1 VIGSRYIS
9 ILRINIKQAL
19 FEFRKRILIC
29 DSIRIN
35 FDFGT
40 FIRFVLCC
48 IRDQKKRLMNWGVD
62 RPMVLLTSELE
73 WQTYPCL
80 GTVVL
85 PDSTINLLYLKTVN
99 GIE

>member
-1 VIGSRYIS
+1 
-9 ILRINIKQAL
+9 
-19 FEFRKRILIC
+19 
-29 DSIRIN
+29 
-35 FDFGT
+35 
-40 FIRFVLCC
+40 
-48 IRDQKKRLMNWGVD
+48 MNWGVD